1 DGERALAADLPSA
14 KPDRSGMHRDQAGDG
29 VENSGLAAAI
39 GAEQRDD
46 AALGYLQRN
55 IRYPDQVAVANLQML
70 DLEQR
75 RRHVAGPP
83 ISSIGVWPAAALAA
97 RVPR

>member
-1 DGERALAADLPSA
+1 
-14 KPDRSGMHRDQAGDG
+14 MHGDQAGDG
-29 VENSGLAAAI
+29 VERRGLAAAI
-39 GAEQRDD
+39 GAEQRHD
-46 AALGYLQRN
+46 AALGHLQRDVGDA
-55 IRYPDQVAVANLQML
+55 DQVAVADFQML

-75 RRHVAGPP
+75 RGHVAGPP